1 MAQALPVK
9 NAEQQWAVWDSTR
22 LNNFPFRDDDII
34 IGTWSKSGTTW
45 TQQLVA
51 QLVFRGGIPKPT
63 ARCCRPGRSFALHLS
78 KPPMSRPKRRPIAA
92 SSRPTPPSIACLT
105 TNPSST
111 CL

>member
-51 QLVFRGGIPKPT
+51 QLVFRGGS
-63 ARCCRPGRSFALHLS
+63 RSLRPDAVALAGVSHCTYRSRL
-78 KPPMSRPKRRPIAA
+78 
-92 SSRPTPPSIACLT
+92 
-105 TNPSST
+105 
-111 CL
+111 